1 MAVASI
7 WWVMTTPEA
16 SARHGTTTEDARE
29 FAKQL
34 PPAGR
39 LIGLDLGTKTIGLA
53 LSDVT
58 RMIASALETITRKK
72 FTLDVEAL
80 TAHIAEHD
88 VCGLV
93 LGLPRNLDGSEGPRA
108 QSSRAFARNL
118 NKRIALPILLWDER
132 LTTAAAERLL
142 IEADSSRRRRAQV
155 VDKMAAN
162 LILQGALDR
171 MRTDAP

>member
-1 MAVASI
+1 
-7 WWVMTTPEA
+7 MTPAEPTAP
-16 SARHGTTTEDARE
+16 HGTTTEDADD
-29 FAKQL
+29 FAERL
-34 PPAGR
+34 PATGR

-58 RMIASALETITRKK
+58 RMIASPLETIARKK
-72 FTLDVEAL
+72 FARDVEAL
-80 TAHIAEHD
+80 NTHIVAHD

-118 NKRIALPILLWDER
+118 NRLVALPLLLWDER

-155 VDKMAAN
+155 IDKMAAN

-171 MRTDAP
+171 MRSDPP